1 MANDADVLVRAGAN
15 LWRGRAAVGGWLT
28 LTRERLS
35 FQAHALSIQ
44 TSPLDVAVKEIVDVR
59 KYRSYGFIPNGLA
72 VTMASGVEYRFVV
85 GKRDRFI
92 AAVQGLTA

>member
-72 VTMASGVEYRFVV
+72 VTMASVSRT
-85 GKRDRFI
+85 
-92 AAVQGLTA
+92 GLSSASGTASSPLSKV